1 MTSTHRQHDPNEALA
16 VRDGAHSDITLD
28 SDKLPHSN
36 RLAVAHALYETV
48 VGGVAKAQKTR
59 PARALKKLQN
69 LCMSLRNADA
79 FLFETYAHPDAE
91 TDSHHRA
98 IATLHHQAYSALVAG
113 YVHVFDAAWRKNKS
127 SVALEAATLALN
139 CLKNAVLVNF
149 LANDHAPESQWLHA
163 HHFFR
168 HIASAPLEWT
178 RKRSDQV
185 ETVINLYKHIMLLG
199 IAQPHFLTP
208 QEILVLDREL
218 KVLAPHAHIVP
229 AQMEWERQHAFLIH
243 TTLDTVPRRY
253 SPSHNFGDSQLWLL
267 DTRDVVARFR
277 LSQLAHE
284 SATAS
289 RAHTAAASH
298 LAPTKV
304 EQLARAWQAGE
315 RRTAV
320 RQRSPMRLWLTT
332 GLVHT
337 FDALCAATRSELL
350 GSAAR
355 DEPHAATRR
364 AAIWQAAKPHI
375 VTLHSHSAGGLSMF
389 WQDDGAEPLPQVGD
403 LMGVFTGD
411 ASGLGKLLALGS
423 LTWLRPRNRDGWACG
438 MQLLA
443 ESAVPL
449 ALETQPNGMTQ
460 PCLLLPQRKP
470 QNARP
475 RLVTLPDNTAGRIIT
490 LNDGRYVQA
499 IKLDQR
505 ITSQPHFSCF
515 GFAPHAASAP
525 PHATETAAPPSNV
538 TPIKRRPGQHPALVV
553 A

>member
-1 MTSTHRQHDPNEALA
+1 MTSTHQQHDPNEGLA
-16 VRDGAHSDITLD
+16 PRERTHSLTTLN
-28 SDKLPHSN
+28 SDKLPHSD
-36 RLAVAHALYETV
+36 RLALAHALHETV
-48 VGGVAKAQKTR
+48 VDGVAKAQRTR
-59 PARALKKLQN
+59 PGRALKKLQN
-69 LCMSLRNADA
+69 LCASMRNADA
-79 FLFETYAHPDAE
+79 FLFETYAHPEAE
-91 TDSHHRA
+91 SDSNHRA
-98 IATLHHQAYSALVAG
+98 IATLHHHAYSALVAG

-149 LANDHAPESQWLHA
+149 LANDQAPESQWLHA

-185 ETVINLYKHIMLLG
+185 ETVLNLYKHIMLLG

-218 KVLAPHAHIVP
+218 KLLAPHAHIVP

-243 TTLDTVPRRY
+243 TTQDTVPRRY
-253 SPSHNFGDSQLWLL
+253 SPSHNFGDTQLWLL

-284 SATAS
+284 AATVSRTHATDAS
-289 RAHTAAASH
+289 R
-298 LAPTKV
+298 LPPTRV

-320 RQRSPMRLWLTT
+320 RQRNSMRLWLTT

-337 FDALCAATRSELL
+337 FDALCATTRSELL

-355 DEPHAATRR
+355 DEPYAAARR

-375 VTLHSHSAGGLSMF
+375 VTLHTYSAGGLSLF
-389 WQDDGAEPLPQVGD
+389 WQDDDAETLPQVGD
-403 LMGVFTGD
+403 LLGTFID
-411 ASGLGKLLALGS
+411 DPSGLGKLLAVGS
-423 LTWLRPRNRDGWACG
+423 VTWLRPRNRNGWACG

-449 ALETQPNGMTQ
+449 ALETQPNGVTQ

-470 QNARP
+470 RNTQP
-475 RLVTLPDNTAGRIIT
+475 RLITLPDNKTARVIT
-490 LNDGRYVQA
+490 LNDGRYTQL
-499 IKLDQR
+499 IKLDQL

-515 GFAPHAASAP
+515 GFAPHTDAAAP
-525 PHATETAAPPSNV
+525 RATAATAPSSNV
-538 TPIKRRPGQHPALVV
+538 TPIKRRPGQRPALVV